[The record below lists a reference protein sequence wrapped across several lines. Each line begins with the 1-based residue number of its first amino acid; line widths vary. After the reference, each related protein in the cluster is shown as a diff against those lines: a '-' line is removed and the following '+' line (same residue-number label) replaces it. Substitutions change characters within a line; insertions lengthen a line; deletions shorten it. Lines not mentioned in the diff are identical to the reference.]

1 MNYNIKPKPQVREQA
16 LKYGISFPSDEELVM
31 LILGSGT
38 KTCSVKNLSRL
49 VMQALYSPGRGS
61 VIEKLSRIKGIGES
75 KSLAIAA
82 ALELGRRRHEIAHHV
97 IRHPKDVVP
106 FIKNYSMSNKEH
118 FISITLNG
126 AHEIIKI
133 NVVSVG
139 TSHKTIACPREIFS
153 EALLENASA
162 LIVCHNHPNASCE
175 PSEDDIDTTRSLIDA
190 SKIIGIAFLDHII
203 LDRDS
208 YFSFLEHDLLFDTSE

>member
-1 MNYNIKPKPQVREQA
+1 MNYNIKPKPHVREQA

-38 KTCSVKNLSRL
+38 KKCPVKNLSRL
-49 VMQALYSPGRGS
+49 VMQALYSPSRAS

-75 KSLAIAA
+75 RSLAIAA
-82 ALELGRRRHEIAHHV
+82 ALELGRRRHESAHRV

-106 FIKNYSMSNKEH
+106 FVKSYSMSNKEH

-126 AHEIIKI
+126 AHEIMRI

-139 TSHKTIACPREIFS
+139 TAHKTIVSPREILS

-162 LIVCHNHPNASCE
+162 LIVCHNHPTNSCE
-175 PSEDDIDTTRSLIDA
+175 PSDDDIATTRTLLSAAD
-190 SKIIGIAFLDHII
+190 IIGISFLDHII
-203 LDRDS
+203 LDRDT
-208 YFSFLEHDLLFDTSE
+208 YFSFLEHDLLFEREA